1 MRKITKK
8 AVAFA
13 AAGTLACTAFLSA
26 PDVQAQEN
34 SREETKA
41 VTQFMDCF
49 LPMPIVEGLTE
60 DCWGAD
66 LVGARDQGN
75 GLEDRDLS
83 DYSYWDGAIL
93 KDDESGKY
101 YMFASRW
108 NQAGG
113 HWGQD
118 GISGWQGSQAVYA
131 VSDSLYGPYEDMGPI

>member
-13 AAGTLACTAFLSA
+13 VAGTLACTAFLSA

-60 DCWGAD
+60 DCSGGSERPGQRTGGPGS
-66 LVGARDQGN
+66 VGLFLPGR
-75 GLEDRDLS
+75 
-83 DYSYWDGAIL
+83 SYTQ
-93 KDDESGKY
+93 
-101 YMFASRW
+101 R
-108 NQAGG
+108 
-113 HWGQD
+113 
-118 GISGWQGSQAVYA
+118 
-131 VSDSLYGPYEDMGPI
+131 